1 MRKSVHE
8 PVACTRWSPTLWKR
22 RAVDPPR
29 PAIPCG
35 IPIEYQHLKPVRC
48 LIMQSLPEARSQS
61 YEELYGPPENF
72 LEIEVSFLTPLKT
85 LGLNLSGAQSNDAW
99 NGPWHVHNLRN
110 RHADEHPRFQAEVL
124 LCSSQIL
131 GIWGFSWHSG
141 TRVCTR
147 HYSTT
152 PRQSPHP

>member
-8 PVACTRWSPTLWKR
+8 PRVHEMVTYVTKTTSSLAPQFLCE
-22 RAVDPPR
+22 
-29 PAIPCG
+29 
-35 IPIEYQHLKPVRC
+35 IPIESQRLKPVRC

-131 GIWGFSWHSG
+131 GI
-141 TRVCTR
+141 
-147 HYSTT
+147 
-152 PRQSPHP
+152 